1 MSNDVSQGEV
11 PVLDAS
17 RLAPKGKFGLLV
29 ALFLWFILL
38 VVVVGLAFFGWQ
50 QLSLLKLQ
58 FARNAQDLSQVP
70 VVQASFNQQIQSL
83 NQIINQQ
90 EKQLSAAQDNLARVN
105 SLVTNNQTG
114 WLIIEAQHLLQLA
127 NLSLKFE
134 HNIPVSLTL
143 LTLADQRLFMIGDPA
158 LADVRE
164 LLSAN
169 MVALRAMT
177 PLDQDGLYLK
187 LDALRKETIQLPM
200 INKDYV
206 PKRDENM
213 LASIKNGTNPSVWQ
227 RSRTTI
233 VQALSKILIIRHR
246 SVPLQPLLEPNQEN
260 ILKQNLYWLY
270 SQAQWAVLHQDKAVY
285 QSSLTQL
292 TQLINTYFQLNPEVQ
307 SILQSINELQKIEVN
322 AVMPDLNPTLVAM
335 QNYTKTH
342 QQKMID
348 NQVVLQKTP
357 VVTPPSSPSV
367 KEQPKI
373 ETTVPPTTKAQ
384 VI

>member
-1 MSNDVSQGEV
+1 MSNNVNQGEV

-17 RLAPKGKFGLLV
+17 QLRSSRKYGVLIS
-29 ALFLWFILL
+29 LFLWFVLL
-38 VVVVGLAFFGWQ
+38 VLVVGLAFFGWQ

-58 FARNAQDLSQVP
+58 FARNAQDLSQLP
-70 VVQASFNQQIQSL
+70 VVQASFNQQIQNL
-83 NQIINQQ
+83 NQTINQQ
-90 EKQLSAAQDNLARVN
+90 EKQLSAAQDNLARIN

-143 LTLADQRLFMIGDPA
+143 LTLADQRLFMIADPA
-158 LADVRE
+158 LAEVRQS
-164 LLSAN
+164 LSAN
-169 MVALRAMT
+169 MVALRAVT
-177 PLDQDGLYLK
+177 PLDQEGIYLK
-187 LDALRKETIQLPM
+187 LDALRNETMQLPM
-200 INKDYV
+200 ISKDYA

-213 LASIKNGTNPSVWQ
+213 LADIKNGVHPSVWE

-233 VQALSKILIIRHR
+233 GQALSKILIIRHR

-292 TQLINTYFQLNPEVQ
+292 IELINTYFQLNPRVQ
-307 SILQSINELQKIEVN
+307 SILQSMNELQKIDVN
-322 AVMPDLNPTLVAM
+322 ANMPDIDKTLAAM
-335 QNYTKTH
+335 QNYIKAH

-348 NQVVLQKTP
+348 NQFIQKP
-357 VVTPPSSPSV
+357 VVVVPPPSAPIATKPKEETNSPS
-367 KEQPKI
+367 
-373 ETTVPPTTKAQ
+373 TKAQ